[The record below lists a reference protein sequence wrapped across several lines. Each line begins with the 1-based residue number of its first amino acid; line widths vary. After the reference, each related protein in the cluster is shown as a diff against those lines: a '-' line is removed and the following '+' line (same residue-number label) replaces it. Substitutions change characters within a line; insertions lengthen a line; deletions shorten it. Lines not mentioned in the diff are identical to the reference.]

1 MLEPLLP
8 YKMFIIPFIVIVI
21 AQMIK
26 FMRYTVRHGLNWD
39 YLFAPGHFPSA
50 HSAFVAALIV
60 CVGFYDGVDSSTF
73 AVAACFAF
81 LTVYDAMRVRLH
93 IGMQGKTLNMLV
105 AELDQLDEAKFPP
118 LKERVG
124 HFANEVAGGIALG
137 ILLSLCI
144 IWIIEVLL

>member
-1 MLEPLLP
+1 M
-8 YKMFIIPFIVIVI
+8 
-21 AQMIK
+21 
-26 FMRYTVRHGLNWD
+26 GLS
-39 YLFAPGHFPSA
+39 LCT
-50 HSAFVAALIV
+50 FVAALIV
-60 CVGFYDGVDSSTF
+60 CVGFYDGVDSGTF

-81 LTVYDAMRVRLH
+81 LTIYDAMRVRLH

-105 AELDQLDEAKFPP
+105 AELDQIDETKFPP

-144 IWIIEVLL
+144 IWVIEILL